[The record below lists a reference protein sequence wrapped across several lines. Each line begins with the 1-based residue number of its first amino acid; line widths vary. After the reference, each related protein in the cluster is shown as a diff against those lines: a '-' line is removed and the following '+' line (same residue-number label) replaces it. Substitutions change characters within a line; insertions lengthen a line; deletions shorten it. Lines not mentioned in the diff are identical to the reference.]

1 MRFRAAPF
9 FVLPHQPIRWSAHT
23 VFFYFVY
30 MKNSLLLFTIIRTFS
45 LWNSKKMHIS
55 SVCSVHHL
63 FCWLSRKWLASCSMP
78 FAKYL
83 LTGHELNNPLCESTP
98 KWTERI
104 LRIFTTLTLVISATK
119 NEGDKFQVMAKTRAR
134 TNKFNKAKRKSK
146 SDIVCCRHRWLCVI
160 TKRWCWAINYG
171 NI

>member
-83 LTGHELNNPLCESTP
+83 LTGHELNNPLWIHSEMNRENIENLHHFDFGNKCDEKRGRQISGDGKKHAHEQINLIKPRESQ
-98 KWTERI
+98 KV
-104 LRIFTTLTLVISATK
+104 TLFVVDIAGCVSSQK
-119 NEGDKFQVMAKTRAR
+119 GDAE
-134 TNKFNKAKRKSK
+134 
-146 SDIVCCRHRWLCVI
+146 L
-160 TKRWCWAINYG
+160 
-171 NI
+171 